1 MAANEQDRRQARLAA
16 ALKENLRRRKLQ
28 AQQKAQG
35 AENGQLD
42 GNLGTAPPA
51 GLEKKSHPKQKSA
64 SNAR

>member
-28 AQQKAQG
+28 AREKAQST
-35 AENGQLD
+35 ENGQPKE
-42 GNLGTAPPA
+42 NLGMAPQV
-51 GLEKKSHPKQKSA
+51 GLENKSHPKQKSA